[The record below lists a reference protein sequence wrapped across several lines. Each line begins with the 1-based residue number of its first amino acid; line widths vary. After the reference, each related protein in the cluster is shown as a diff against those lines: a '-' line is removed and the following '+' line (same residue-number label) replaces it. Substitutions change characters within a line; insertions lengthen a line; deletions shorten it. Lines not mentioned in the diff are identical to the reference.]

1 MHCLSIKVLEKS
13 KYNKMAIKLVSSNYH
28 YISID
33 SDVLIEAAEQAK
45 WGCLHNH
52 TQLFYRYLKNLLMKV
67 LH

>member
-1 MHCLSIKVLEKS
+1 
-13 KYNKMAIKLVSSNYH
+13 MAIKLVSSNYH